1 MIASLVFLAG
11 FRRRPEWGT
20 PTPEAGHRKAMEA
33 GEQQMTTAGK
43 HSLKGIGI
51 LEPMS
56 EEGRQK
62 LESLSRWRDFT
73 RDEQIIDRDSD
84 TGDVFFIVRG
94 RVRVVN
100 YSYSGRE
107 VSYDDLG
114 AGGVFGELSAI
125 DGEPRSANVVALEN
139 TTVAALSPEQFRQAL
154 MENPGFALGVM
165 ARLVEI
171 IRGSTDRIMD
181 LSTLGAYTRVY
192 AEILRLAREH
202 AGDDNSATIRPV
214 PIHSDVASR
223 AGTTRETVARALS
236 DLSRKG
242 VAKREDDALVIDDID
257 QLEEIVEGPG

>member
-1 MIASLVFLAG
+1 MTASG
-11 FRRRPEWGT
+11 N
-20 PTPEAGHRKAMEA
+20 
-33 GEQQMTTAGK
+33 

-56 EEGRQK
+56 EDGRRK
-62 LESLSRWRDFT
+62 LESLCRWRDFS

-84 TGDVFFIVRG
+84 TGDVFFVVRG
-94 RVRVVN
+94 KVRVVN

-114 AGGVFGELSAI
+114 AGAVFGELSAI
-125 DGEPRSANVVALEN
+125 DGAPRSANVVALKN
-139 TTVAALSPEQFRQAL
+139 TTVAAMSPEQFHQSLAD
-154 MENPGFALGVM
+154 NPDFALGIM

-181 LSTLGAYTRVY
+181 LSTLGAYSRVY
-192 AEILRLAREH
+192 AEILRLARENC
-202 AGDDNSATIRPV
+202 GDENSAAIHPV
-214 PIHSDVASR
+214 PVHSDVASR

-242 VAKREDDALVIDDID
+242 IAKREDDTLLVGNIE
-257 QLEEIVEGPG
+257 QLEEIVEGPGEG

>member
-1 MIASLVFLAG
+1 
-11 FRRRPEWGT
+11 
-20 PTPEAGHRKAMEA
+20 
-33 GEQQMTTAGK
+33 MTAAGK

-62 LESLSRWRDFT
+62 LEALCRWREFT

-84 TGDVFFIVRG
+84 TGDVFFVVRG
-94 RVRVVN
+94 KVRVVN
-100 YSYSGRE
+100 YSYTGRE

-125 DGEPRSANVVALEN
+125 DGAPRSANVVALNN
-139 TTVAALSPEQFRQAL
+139 TTVAAMSPEQFRQSLAD
-154 MENPGFALGVM
+154 NPDFALSVM
-165 ARLVEI
+165 IRLVEI

-181 LSTLGAYTRVY
+181 LSTLGAYSRVY
-192 AEILRLAREH
+192 AEILRLAREN
-202 AGDDNSATIRPV
+202 AGDDNSSTIRPV
-214 PIHSDVASR
+214 PVHSDVASR

-242 VAKREDDALVIDDID
+242 IAKREDDALLVSDID
-257 QLEEIVEGPG
+257 QLKEIVEGPGGN

>member
-1 MIASLVFLAG
+1 
-11 FRRRPEWGT
+11 
-20 PTPEAGHRKAMEA
+20 
-33 GEQQMTTAGK
+33 MTTAGRN
-43 HSLKGIGI
+43 SLRGIGI
-51 LEPMS
+51 LEPMP
-56 EEGRQK
+56 EKARRK
-62 LESLSRWRDFT
+62 LEALCRWRDFT

-107 VSYDDLG
+107 VSYDDLSAG
-114 AGGVFGELSAI
+114 AVFGELSAI
-125 DGEPRSANVVALEN
+125 DGAPRSANVVAREN
-139 TTVAALSPEQFRQAL
+139 TTVAALSPQQFRRAL
-154 MENPGFALGVM
+154 AENPGFALSVM

-171 IRGSTDRIMD
+171 VRGSTDRIMD

-202 AGDDNSATIRPV
+202 AGDDNTATIRPV
-214 PIHSDVASR
+214 PVHSNVASR

-242 VAKREDDALVIDDID
+242 IAKRQDDSLVIGDVNH
-257 QLEEIVEGPG
+257 LEEIVEGPGED

>member
-1 MIASLVFLAG
+1 
-11 FRRRPEWGT
+11 
-20 PTPEAGHRKAMEA
+20 
-33 GEQQMTTAGK
+33 MTTTGE
-43 HSLKGIGI
+43 HSLEGIVI
-51 LEPMS
+51 LESMP
-56 EEGRQK
+56 EKGRRK
-62 LESLSRWRDFT
+62 LKALCRWRDFT

-125 DGEPRSANVVALEN
+125 DGAPRSANVVAREN
-139 TTVAALSPEQFRQAL
+139 TTVAALSAEQFRRAL
-154 MENPGFALGVM
+154 AENPGFALGVM
-165 ARLVEI
+165 ARLVQI
-171 IRGSTDRIMD
+171 VRGSTDRIMD
-181 LSTLGAYTRVY
+181 LSTLGAYSRVY

-202 AGDDNSATIRPV
+202 ADDDNRATIRPA
-214 PIHSDVASR
+214 PIHSNVASR

-242 VAKREDDALVIDDID
+242 IAKREDDALIVGDIG
-257 QLEEIVEGPG
+257 QLKEIVEGPGEG

>member
-1 MIASLVFLAG
+1 
-11 FRRRPEWGT
+11 
-20 PTPEAGHRKAMEA
+20 
-33 GEQQMTTAGK
+33 MTAAGK

-62 LESLSRWRDFT
+62 LESLCRWREFT

-84 TGDVFFIVRG
+84 TGDVFFVVRG
-94 RVRVVN
+94 KVRVVN
-100 YSYSGRE
+100 YSYTGRE

-125 DGEPRSANVVALEN
+125 DGAPRSANVVALNN
-139 TTVAALSPEQFRQAL
+139 TTVAAMSPEQFRQSLA
-154 MENPGFALGVM
+154 ENPEFALSVM
-165 ARLVEI
+165 IRLVEI

-181 LSTLGAYTRVY
+181 LSTLGAYSRVY
-192 AEILRLAREH
+192 AEILRLAREN
-202 AGDDNSATIRPV
+202 AGDDNSSTIRPV
-214 PIHSDVASR
+214 PVHSDVASR

-242 VAKREDDALVIDDID
+242 IAKREDDALLVSDID
-257 QLEEIVEGPG
+257 QLKEIVEGPGGN